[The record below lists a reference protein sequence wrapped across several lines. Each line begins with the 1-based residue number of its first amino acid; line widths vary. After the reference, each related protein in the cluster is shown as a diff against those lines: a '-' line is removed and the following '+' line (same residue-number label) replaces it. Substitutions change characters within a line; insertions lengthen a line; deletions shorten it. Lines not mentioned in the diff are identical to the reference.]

1 MNVSEW
7 IKQQEQ
13 EIGHP
18 IYRRI
23 KVAPATEKRFPDGT
37 IIKEPKKPFG
47 ERNTW
52 SPEEI
57 GAPNSKKSSRGY
69 SEEDFTDFSLYL
81 KHMPGCYCV
90 DIDTKDLD
98 DCCFA
103 DNLFNCGTYYTETK
117 KGFHFYIKCPDVP
130 DFKNELDVLE
140 ECDGDFLGRKGK
152 VGNNTWEVK
161 SRVVKGDHWEEMPW
175 DDIKG
180 FFKEEEMNK
189 DKKKKTKKKANT
201 NKQTEDDEDET
212 GLETFVPDTQ
222 IQGYLERLSKKRLN
236 DYSPTGGWM
245 AVGIILFNT
254 YKGKMK
260 GLKMWDKWSS
270 KSEKYEEGVCE
281 DKWQTF
287 VDEHP
292 DKVGWKTLR
301 GMANIDS
308 PVNEFEQLYNTG
320 GIDALVKRMNQFLV
334 FKKKGAEYIMIDE
347 TIKKEDEEINWDIY
361 KHKGLVDY
369 FTKYTFQIEI
379 ENNGKTITK
388 NVNPFN
394 LWNQNINR
402 RDVKTIA
409 FDARPVGE
417 GQDPNI
423 FNIWQGYNVMEDEA
437 EEFDV
442 NDAQPMIDHL
452 LNIWCKGNVEYF
464 TYLTKW
470 FAFLLQRPYAKIGVM
485 IALKS
490 KQGAGKG
497 IVMEFMKDIMGRRH
511 FDETAT
517 LRDIL
522 GEFNSGLEGRVLI
535 DLDEAYWGGDKKLE
549 GQMKN
554 IITQESVQVNKKGK
568 EVYAIRNTT
577 AFMITT
583 NNDLFVGVSEGQ
595 RRVVAF
601 ELDDKYAG
609 PSNPVI
615 KAYVEKV
622 RGCKSHERV
631 PRHIYGAFAKYLY
644 NINLDHW
651 NPRDLPKTDLIQDQ
665 IERGWS
671 PTTTWWFSI
680 LKDESFGLPD
690 WTALDKEAS
699 KKEFSQGA
707 VHYTKEMEDW
717 GHIVNG
723 VNGIVAQRTKKI
735 KDEPLKLWQ
744 KNEHHWTDADEERFS
759 DYEKYADK
767 SSVYHISQDYETR
780 KKEYIRQKYTEGN
793 ANIAKKDP
801 TKIGG
806 FNDTAD
812 PVNVIFEGEQVW
824 KYKTETEISYQG
836 YFPKFLFEVYCK
848 DKSIKKKADYITW
861 CKEMRKMW
869 KVEEKKHAKD
879 KKTGKRPITW
889 QIPMDIEVLREQ
901 FNEYQQYDY
910 DFNGMMNW
918 QEEDGQEVE
927 WGGTNQQNQGEMW
940 QDDCEDCWM

>member
-7 IKQQEQ
+7 IEKQEQ

-37 IIKEPKKPFG
+37 IIKEPKRPFG

-52 SPEEI
+52 TPDEI
-57 GAPNSKKSSRGY
+57 KAFRGY
-69 SEEDFTDFSLYL
+69 KVEDFTDFSLYL
-81 KHMPGCYCV
+81 KHMPDCYCV

-103 DNLFNCGTYYTETK
+103 DNLFNSGTYYTETK
-117 KGFHFYIKCPDVP
+117 KGFHFYIKIPDAP
-130 DFKNELDVLE
+130 EYKNEQDVLE
-140 ECDGDFLGRKGK
+140 ECQGDFLGRKGNI
-152 VGNNTWEVK
+152 GNNTWEIK

-180 FFKEEEMNK
+180 FFKEEELNK
-189 DKKKKTKKKANT
+189 EKKKKKTKKANT
-201 NKQTEDDEDET
+201 NKQTEDDDDET
-212 GLETFVPDTQ
+212 GLETFVPDSQ

-236 DYSPTGGWM
+236 DYSPTGGWL

-260 GLKMWDKWSS
+260 GLNMWDKWSQ
-270 KSEKYEEGVCE
+270 KGETYQDGVCE
-281 DKWQTF
+281 DKWETF
-287 VDEHP
+287 KQEHP

-308 PVNEFEQLYNTG
+308 PVNEFEQLYKSG
-320 GIDALVKRMNQFLV
+320 GIDALVKRMNEFLV

-394 LWNQNINR
+394 LWNQNIGR
-402 RDVKTIA
+402 RDVKSIA

-423 FNIWQGYNVMEDEA
+423 FNIWQGFNVSAEEA
-437 EEFDV
+437 EEYDV

-452 LNIWCKGNVEYF
+452 LNIWCKGNIEYF
-464 TYLTKW
+464 TYLSKW
-470 FAFLLQRPYAKIGVM
+470 MAHLLQRPWVKIGVM

-497 IVMEFMKDIMGRRH
+497 IVMEFMKLIMGSRH

-522 GEFNSGLEGRVLI
+522 GEFNSGLEGKVLI

-554 IITQESVQVNKKGK
+554 LITQESVQVNKKGK
-568 EVYAIRNTT
+568 EVYGIRNTT

-583 NNDLFVGVSEGQ
+583 NNDLFVGVEEGQ
-595 RRVVAF
+595 RRVVAY

-622 RGCKSHERV
+622 RGCKGYEAP

-644 NINLDHW
+644 NINLDQW
-651 NPRDLPKTDLIQDQ
+651 DTRDIPKTDLIQDQ

-671 PTTTWWFSI
+671 PTTNWWFSV

-690 WTALDKEAS
+690 WNALDKEQMT
-699 KKEFSQGA
+699 K
-707 VHYTKEMEDW
+707 HYTKEMEDW

-723 VNGIVAQRTKKI
+723 INGVVAMRSVKS
-735 KDEPLKLWQ
+735 KDKPLKLHLA
-744 KNEHHWTDADEERFS
+744 NEHHWNDADEERFAN
-759 DYEKYADK
+759 YEKYPDD
-767 SSVYHISQDYETR
+767 IPQDYEER
-780 KKEYIRQKYTEGN
+780 KKDYIKSKYTQGN
-793 ANIAKKDP
+793 MNIAKKDP

-806 FNDTAD
+806 YNDTLP
-812 PVNVIFEGEQVW
+812 PVKVIFEGEQVW
-824 KYKTETEISYQG
+824 TYKKSSEISYQG
-836 YFPKFLFEVYCK
+836 YYPKFLFEIYSK
-848 DKSIKKKADYITW
+848 DKSIKRKADYMTW

-869 KVEEKKHAKD
+869 NVQEKKHSKD
-879 KKTGKRPITW
+879 PKTGKRPITGE
-889 QIPMDIEVLREQ
+889 ISDIEELRKQ
-901 FNEYQQYDY
+901 FSEYQQYHY
-910 DFNGMMNW
+910 DFNGDNNW
-918 QEEDGQEVE
+918 KEEEDGEE
-927 WGGTNQQNQGEMW
+927 IEKGGTNEQGQGEMW
-940 QDDCEDCWM
+940 QENCDDCWM